1 MIWEKRGLRNYA
13 SNFQTAWLWGP
24 SYIHVRDCVHVNM
37 QGCGGV
43 DSSGKHLVITWYTV
57 SVVGQRDPAQ
67 CSGSSWSQ
75 EGRSGDDSLLSC
87 PTEARVSERLMSG
100 SRSLLVEVGACAG
113 SSSPVPHQDLIPG
126 SFQPSKITRSARFS
140 SFKWCSFLQY
150 KAKHLWTSIL

>member
-1 MIWEKRGLRNYA
+1 MLLTSRL
-13 SNFQTAWLWGP
+13 
-24 SYIHVRDCVHVNM
+24 H
-37 QGCGGV
+37 GCGALLYTCTRLCACKHARVWRGWFFR
-43 DSSGKHLVITWYTV
+43 KHLVITWYTV